1 MLNWINNILI
11 MELVTIIIPY
21 FKKKKFI
28 NQAISSVLNQTYK
41 NIEIIIVYDDE
52 NKTDLEY
59 LKKLYEKN
67 EKITILNNK
76 KNIGAGYSRNYGIEN
91 SKGKYICFL
100 DSDDIWKKNKIENQ
114 IKFMQ
119 ENNYQCSH
127 TDYEIIDENNNIV
140 GIRKAKNFQN
150 YNQLIKSCDIGLSTA
165 IIDKKIYS
173 ATCKFPKL
181 KTKEDFVFWL
191 EILKQGHEIAG
202 LNENLTS
209 WRKVENSLS
218 SSTIQK
224 IIDGF
229 RVYYYY
235 MEFNVIK
242 SIYYLFI
249 LGLNYMKKKNN
260 DY

>member
-1 MLNWINNILI
+1 M
-11 MELVTIIIPY
+11 
-21 FKKKKFI
+21 
-28 NQAISSVLNQTYK
+28 
-41 NIEIIIVYDDE
+41 
-52 NKTDLEY
+52 EY

-119 ENNYQCSH
+119 KNNYQCSH
-127 TDYEIIDENNNIV
+127 TDYEIIDENNNIL

-150 YNQLIKSCDIGLSTA
+150 YSQLIKSCDIGLSTA

-173 ATCKFPKL
+173 ATCRFPKL

-202 LNENLTS
+202 LNENL
-209 WRKVENSLS
+209 KGVEPLGWPISTESLA
-218 SSTIQK
+218 K
-224 IIDGF
+224 FGF
-229 RVYYYY
+229 LLRV
-235 MEFNVIK
+235 
-242 SIYYLFI
+242 
-249 LGLNYMKKKNN
+249 
-260 DY
+260 